1 MLVAMQPGNHAS
13 VYFIFGT
20 FAHIYIYIYIYK
32 YKYIYIFKSFYAI
45 IDTAF
50 CTPYDSGSLSPMML
64 KF

>member
-20 FAHIYIYIYIYK
+20 FAHIYIYIYIN
-32 YKYIYIFKSFYAI
+32 IYIFKSFYAI

-50 CTPYDSGSLSPMML
+50 CTPYDSGSLSPIML